1 MNIQPINILG
11 GTDAKDELD
20 NLSNKGYEVCEH
32 YGYTGGYYKQ
42 DKNTWISW
50 WVGDREV
57 FVEDFDNKPDAVFYA
72 MGIPCEVSP
81 GDYK

>member
-1 MNIQPINILG
+1 MKIQPINILG

-50 WVGDREV
+50 WVSDREV

-72 MGIPCEVSP
+72 MGIPCELSD
-81 GDYK
+81 GSWK

>member
-1 MNIQPINILG
+1 MKIQPINILG
-11 GTDAKDELD
+11 GTDAKNELD

-50 WVGDREV
+50 SVSGNEV

-72 MGIPCEVSP
+72 MGIPCELSD
-81 GDYK
+81 GSWK

>member
-1 MNIQPINILG
+1 MKIQSINILG

-20 NLSNKGYEVCEH
+20 NLSNKSYEVCDH
-32 YGYTGGYYKQ
+32 YSYTGGYYKQ

-50 WVGDREV
+50 SVSGNEV
-57 FVEDFDNKPDAVFYA
+57 YVEDFSDKADAIFYA
-72 MGIPCEVSP
+72 MGIPVEVSP

>member
-1 MNIQPINILG
+1 MKIQPINILG

-32 YGYTGGYYKQ
+32 YGYTGGDYKQ

-50 WVGDREV
+50 SVSGNEV
-57 FVEDFDNKPDAVFYA
+57 FVEDFSDKADAIFYA
-72 MGIPCEVSP
+72 MGIPCELSD
-81 GDYK
+81 GSWK